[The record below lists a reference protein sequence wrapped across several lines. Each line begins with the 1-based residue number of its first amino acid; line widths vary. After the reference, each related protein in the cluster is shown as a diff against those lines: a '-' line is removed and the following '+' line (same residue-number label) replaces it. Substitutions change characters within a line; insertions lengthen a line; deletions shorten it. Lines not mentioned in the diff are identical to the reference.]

1 MGGMIMIKDNA
12 SNKSLSKSLNHLG
25 IIMDGNRRYAKA
37 NKLSINQGHL
47 AGAQN
52 AIKMI
57 EVCKKQGIKEVSLY
71 TFSTENWKRSKQEVN
86 FIFTQFKN
94 YLIKY
99 QKYFLEHK
107 IKIRVIGVRNGLS
120 NALLKTIEKVE
131 TSTLKNQAL
140 IVNLL
145 FNYGGE
151 SDLEHGLQKIKKPS
165 LKELRAKAYSHAIS
179 DVDLLI
185 RTGGEQRISN
195 FLPLQ
200 IAYSE
205 LYFSQVFWP
214 EFKESNLINA
224 IKDFKKR
231 QRRYGGD

>member
-1 MGGMIMIKDNA
+1 MGGMIVIKDRS
-12 SNKSLSKSLNHLG
+12 SNKSLSKTLNHLG
-25 IIMDGNRRYAKA
+25 IIMDGNRRYAIA

-52 AIKMI
+52 AIKII
-57 EVCKKQGIKEVSLY
+57 EACKKQGIKEVSLY
-71 TFSTENWKRSKQEVN
+71 TFSTENWRRSKQEIN
-86 FIFTQFKN
+86 FIFTQFKK

-99 QKYFLEHK
+99 QPYFLEHN
-107 IKIRVIGVRNGLS
+107 IRIRVIGERKGL
-120 NALLKTIEKVE
+120 NEALIKTIVKIENL
-131 TSTLKNQAL
+131 TSKNQEL

-151 SDLEHGLQKIKKPS
+151 SDLEHGLKKMKNPT
-165 LKELRAKAYSHAIS
+165 LKALRAQAYSHSLS

-205 LYFSQVFWP
+205 LYFSPVYWP
-214 EFKESNLINA
+214 DFKESHLIKA
-224 IKDFKKR
+224 IKDFAKR